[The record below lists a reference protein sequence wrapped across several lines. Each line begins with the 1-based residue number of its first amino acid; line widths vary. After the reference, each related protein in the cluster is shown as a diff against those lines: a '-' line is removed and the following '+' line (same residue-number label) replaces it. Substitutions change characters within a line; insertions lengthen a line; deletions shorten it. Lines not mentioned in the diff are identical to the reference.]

1 MNDTLNLYQK
11 LLKLVNMAGVLQK
24 NKSGYNY
31 RYVTE
36 DEIQAKVTAGMA
48 KYGLMLIPSVTAGS
62 LHVIP
67 YSYTKEK
74 VDKKTKEKEST
85 LCNEII
91 VHADMVY
98 RWINTD
104 NPEDSVDVPWVLIGQ
119 MEDAAQAFGA
129 GLTYTNRYFLL
140 KSLQIATTEADP
152 DEYRSKQKEAEN
164 YEENEAAKAAAEAL
178 ENAIADI
185 SAKGGE
191 LIKAGISK
199 DTMYGVIAKYN
210 NGDSDRNSIATLEV
224 AAAIMKEFEQ
234 MLAEKKSN
242 KKTTK
247 KENA

>member
-1 MNDTLNLYQK
+1 MNESMNLYQK
-11 LLKLVNMAGVLQK
+11 LLKLVQMAGVLQK
-24 NKSGYNY
+24 NKAGFNY

-36 DEIQAKVTAGMA
+36 DEVQAKVTAGMG
-48 KYGLMLIPSVTAGS
+48 KYGLMLVPSVSPGS
-62 LHVIP
+62 LHVVP

-74 VDKKTKEKEST
+74 IDKKTKEKEST

-91 VHADMVY
+91 VHADMTY
-98 RWINTD
+98 TWYNTE
-104 NPEDSVDVPWVLIGQ
+104 NPQEYLVVPWVLIGQ

-152 DEYRSKQKEAEN
+152 DDYRNKQKEAEN

-178 ENAIADI
+178 DNAIADI

-199 DTMYGVIAKYN
+199 DDMYGVIAKYN
-210 NGDSDRNSIATLEV
+210 NGNADRNAIDSLEI

-234 MLAEKKSN
+234 MLAAKKSN
-242 KKTTK
+242 KKSTK